1 MFFIGLILLMAG
13 THFQRSSIL
22 YALFLLEG
30 LLGGLFCNRF
40 EKDGYAGGGR
50 ICLHSIRDGL
60 SK

>member
-1 MFFIGLILLMAG
+1 
-13 THFQRSSIL
+13 
-22 YALFLLEG
+22 LEG